1 MRSPCLDTL
10 IRQAERQGSIVGQ
23 RVSAWEDARPEENYF
38 PGQPIPCHA
47 IRAHRQV
54 HQLENLGHHEG
65 RQRAGESPAAV
76 KALTDDTRQMAAGTI
91 LISLRPPS
99 AGRSREH
106 AASNCPLC
114 QHCIGWHT
122 SDAVHAV
129 SECSAALPLDAQVG
143 TLRGFDVFVNMVL
156 EDVEEYEEGPEG
168 LRVTRMDTILLNG
181 NNIAVL
187 VPGGKPE
194 PDMEQ

>member
-1 MRSPCLDTL
+1 M
-10 IRQAERQGSIVGQ
+10 
-23 RVSAWEDARPEENYF
+23 SAY
-38 PGQPIPCHA
+38 
-47 IRAHRQV
+47 V
-54 HQLENLGHHEG
+54 
-65 RQRAGESPAAV
+65 
-76 KALTDDTRQMAAGTI
+76 
-91 LISLRPPS
+91 
-99 AGRSREH
+99 
-106 AASNCPLC
+106 
-114 QHCIGWHT
+114 
-122 SDAVHAV
+122 
-129 SECSAALPLDAQVG
+129 QVG